1 MCIVGDRS
9 ERARVH
15 HTAICGVDPA
25 RQQYDG
31 CTDPWTVGAHPVSFF
46 NSGGTALANGTGS
59 ITVAIDPTTIPT
71 TTIPTTT
78 IPTTTIPTTTMT
90 IPVTTPTVA
99 QGASLNPIVAAQGFS
114 ILTEGN
120 VNLTGVG
127 VASGVATGG
136 DVSWHSYGTVTATA
150 KRVASLSAAQ
160 TTWSG
165 GSRSHRV
172 RSRQVSG

>member
-25 RQQYDG
+25 RQHYDG

-71 TTIPTTT
+71 TTT
-78 IPTTTIPTTTMT
+78 T
-90 IPVTTPTVA
+90 IPVTTPTVP

-120 VNLTGVG
+120 VNLTGVS
-127 VASGVATGG
+127 VASGVAAGG
-136 DVSWHSYGTVTATA
+136 DVSWHSYGTVAATA
-150 KRVASLSAAQ
+150 KRVARPCQRARRLGRVEVVPVV
-160 TTWSG
+160 SG
-165 GSRSHRV
+165 RV
-172 RSRQVSG
+172 RSADDADLVPV